1 MTGQRLHHDLF
12 LIAHDKSGKPLAHR
26 SATSL
31 ALAGAVLI
39 DLVLAGRVSL
49 TGGPAV
55 VVGRSATGDAVT
67 DGLLT
72 LIAGDRLGHDAPYWI
87 RTLAEQDVHDRTREA
102 LVAAGLL
109 VPVTRRR
116 LGMLPYLRHEPADI
130 ALLVRASAGVRSAAE
145 GRKSPDARSAALCGL
160 MAVLQIERALY
171 LGLPSL
177 NERLRA
183 LATGHS
189 PLVKELIGMVD
200 TLVGEAAVAVYR

>member
-1 MTGQRLHHDLF
+1 MTRQPLHHDLF

-39 DLVLAGRVSL
+39 DLVLAEHVSVAAGSAAVTGR
-49 TGGPAV
+49 A
-55 VVGRSATGDAVT
+55 ATGDAVA
-67 DGLLT
+67 DDLLNA
-72 LIAGDRLGHDAPYWI
+72 IAADRIGHDPPYWV
-87 RTLAEQDVHDRTREA
+87 RSLAENVYDRTRDA
-102 LVAAGLL
+102 LTAAGLL

-116 LGMLPYLRHEPADI
+116 LGMLPYVRHEPSDI

-160 MAVLQIERALY
+160 VAVLQIEAALY

-189 PLVKELIGMVD
+189 PLVKELVGMVD
-200 TLVGEAAVAVYR
+200 TLVQEAAVAVYR